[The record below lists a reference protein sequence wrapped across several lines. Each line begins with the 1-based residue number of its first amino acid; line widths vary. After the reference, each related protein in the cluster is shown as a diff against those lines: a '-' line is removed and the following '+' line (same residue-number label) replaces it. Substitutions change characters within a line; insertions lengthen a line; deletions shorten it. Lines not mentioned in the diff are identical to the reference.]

1 MTKKKTNRQTE
12 ALILA
17 SSQCLRLSQFLC
29 DFSARLDEKPA
40 TALTAKEAQAQSDDI
55 GGLLFEVANL
65 LDLTAKGCNFAAGED
80 QLK

>member
-1 MTKKKTNRQTE
+1 MTKKKTNRQAE

-29 DFSARLDEKPA
+29 DFSSQLDEKPA
-40 TALTAKEAQAQSDDI
+40 TALTAEESQKQSDEI

-65 LDLTAKGCNFAAGED
+65 LDLTAKGCDFAAKGD
-80 QLK
+80 LSK

>member
-1 MTKKKTNRQTE
+1 MTKQKTNRQTE

-29 DFSARLDEKPA
+29 DFSAGLDEKPA
-40 TALTAKEAQAQSDDI
+40 KALTAKEAQDLVDDI

-65 LDLTAKGCNFAAGED
+65 LDLTAKGCDLAAKGE
-80 QLK
+80 LNK